1 MKPVVTHCEPF
12 CEPLPITQDIAALL
26 PHAAPMILIDSLLE
40 STENVLLC
48 RANSHLKAD
57 NPLRIDGVLS
67 VFAGVEYAA
76 QAMAV
81 HGRLSR
87 EATASPPVRGFVAVA
102 SKLEAH
108 AEQLDAIASPLQIRV
123 ERVASNHDSSLY
135 TFTLHAEQQLLLEG
149 QLMAVLEA
157 SENTTDF

>member
-1 MKPVVTHCEPF
+1 MKPVAPHSEI
-12 CEPLPITQDIAALL
+12 LPAAHDIAALL

-48 RANSHLKAD
+48 SANSHLKAD

-76 QAMAV
+76 QAMAI

-87 EATASPPVRGFVAVA
+87 EATSSPPVRGFVAVA

-108 AEQLDAIASPLQIRV
+108 VQQLDAIASPLHIRT

-135 TFTLHAEQQLLLEG
+135 TFTLHAGQQLLLEG

-157 SENTTDF
+157 AEPVSDF

>member
-1 MKPVVTHCEPF
+1 MKPVVTPCEMRLTPH
-12 CEPLPITQDIAALL
+12 DVAALL
-26 PHAAPMILIDSLLE
+26 PHAAPMILIDSVLA

-48 RANSHLKAD
+48 CANSHLKAD

-76 QAMAV
+76 QAMAI

-87 EATASPPVRGFVAVA
+87 ETHSSPPVRGFVAVA
-102 SKLEAH
+102 SKLEAYV
-108 AEQLDAIASPLQIRV
+108 ERLDTLTGPLHIRT
-123 ERVASNHDSSLY
+123 ERVASTHDSSLY
-135 TFTLHAEQQLLLEG
+135 SFQLHAEQQLLLQG

-157 SENTTDF
+157 AEKTTPV